1 MKKNQIILIQLLSLL
16 LMTSCS
22 SNSTVMDQT
31 QVKKNN
37 ISEMDSFIDNLLQKM
52 TLDEKI
58 GQTILYSSG
67 SDITG
72 PTIDKNFVDYL
83 KSGMLSAVF
92 SVPTV
97 KATIE
102 LQKIAVEETRLGIP
116 LLFGYDVIHGH
127 KTIFPIP
134 LGEAASWDLKMMER
148 SARVAAEEA
157 SSSGFHWTFAPM
169 VDITRDPRWGRV
181 LEGAGEDVYLGSEIA
196 KARVKGFQGDDLSKN
211 NTILACAKH
220 FAAYGAAIAG
230 RDYNTVD
237 MSERELRTTYLPP
250 FKAAI
255 DAGVTTFMTSF
266 NDINGIPASGNK
278 FLLTDILR
286 DEWNFDGFVVTDY
299 TSINEMIPHGFSKDE
314 KHAGE
319 QSINA
324 GVDMDMQGGIFLRN
338 LKTLVEEGKVSEE
351 KITEATRRILVLK
364 YRLGLFDDP
373 YRYSD
378 EKREIETFYKEE
390 YLKDAKEMAIKSF
403 VLLKNKNQVL
413 PLSKNKKIALIG
425 PLAKDDSHILGT
437 WIARGDRTGKAISV
451 FEGIEALLSTTN
463 TMKYA
468 KGCEILGNDKSK
480 FNEAITIAK
489 ESDIVVMVLGESHG
503 LSGEA
508 ASRTNL
514 DLPGVQKELIAEI
527 KKTGKPIILI
537 LMNGRPLTLEYENE
551 VADAILETWWSGT
564 MGGAAIADVI
574 FGVSNPSGKL
584 PITFPRNVGQIPIY
598 YNYKNTGRPYE
609 INGSEQRFRSR
620 YLDVS
625 NSPLYPFGYGLSY
638 TSFEYSDLKINKK
651 EFNFNENIEVT
662 VTVTNTGK
670 FDGEEIIQLYIQD
683 LVGSVTR
690 PVKELKGF
698 EKVMIKKSE
707 SKKISFILTSDNLS
721 FYTADMSFKAEVG
734 EFKVFVGTNSQDV
747 IETSFVLK

>member
-1 MKKNQIILIQLLSLL
+1 MLRNQIILIQLITLL
-16 LMTSCS
+16 LLVSCS
-22 SNSTVMDQT
+22 SNRINTNET
-31 QVKKNN
+31 NVKINN
-37 ISEMDSFIDNLLQKM
+37 NSEMDNFIDNLIQKM
-52 TLDEKI
+52 TLNEKI
-58 GQTILYSSG
+58 GQTVLYSSG

-72 PTIDKNFVDYL
+72 PTIDKNFVEYL
-83 KSGMLSAVF
+83 KDGMLGAVF

-97 KATIE
+97 KETIE
-102 LQKIAVEETRLGIP
+102 LQRIAVEETRLGIP

-134 LGEAASWDLKMMER
+134 LGEAASWDLKIIER

-169 VDITRDPRWGRV
+169 IDITRDPRWGRV
-181 LEGAGEDVYLGSEIA
+181 MEGAGEDVYLGSEIA
-196 KARVKGFQGDDLSKN
+196 KARVKGFQSDDLSKN

-314 KHAGE
+314 KQAGE
-319 QSINA
+319 QAINA
-324 GVDMDMQGGIFLRN
+324 GVDMDMQGGVYLRN

-351 KITEATRRILVLK
+351 KITEAARRILVLK
-364 YRLGLFDDP
+364 YRLGLFEDP

-378 EKREIETFYKEE
+378 EQREKETFYKEQ
-390 YLKDAKEMAIKSF
+390 YLQDAKVMAIKSF
-403 VLLKNKNQVL
+403 VLLKNKNQIL
-413 PLSKNKKIALIG
+413 PLTKNKKIALIG
-425 PLAKDDSHILGT
+425 PLVKDDSHILGS
-437 WIARGDRTGKAISV
+437 WVARGDRTGEAISV
-451 FEGIEALLSTTN
+451 FEGIEALLGSTE
-463 TMKYA
+463 TMKYV
-468 KGCEILGNDKSK
+468 KGCEIEGDDKSK
-480 FNEAITIAK
+480 FSEAVTIAK
-489 ESDIVVMVLGESHG
+489 ESDVVVMVLGESHS

-514 DLPGVQKELIAEI
+514 DLPGVQKELITEI

-551 VADAILETWWSGT
+551 VADAILETWFSGT

-574 FGVSNPSGKL
+574 YGISNPSGKL
-584 PITFPRNVGQIPIY
+584 PMTFPRNVGQIPIY

-609 INGSEQRFRSR
+609 IDGPEQRFRSR

-625 NSPLYPFGYGLSY
+625 NAPLYPFGFGLSY
-638 TSFEYSDLKINKK
+638 TSFEYSDLKMNKK
-651 EFNFNENIEVT
+651 EFQFNENIEVN

-698 EKVMIKKSE
+698 KRIFLKKGE
-707 SKKISFILTSDNLS
+707 SKNISFALTSKDLE
-721 FYTADMSFKAEVG
+721 FYTHDMSFKAECG
-734 EFKVFVGTNSQDV
+734 EFKLFLGTNSQDV
-747 IETSFVLK
+747 IGTDFVLK

>member
-1 MKKNQIILIQLLSLL
+1 MKKNQIILIQLITLL
-16 LMTSCS
+16 LLVSCS
-22 SNSTVMDQT
+22 SNRINTNET
-31 QVKKNN
+31 NVKINN
-37 ISEMDSFIDNLLQKM
+37 NSEMDNFIDNLIQKM
-52 TLDEKI
+52 TLNEKI
-58 GQTILYSSG
+58 GQTVLYSSG

-72 PTIDKNFVDYL
+72 PTIDKNFVEYL
-83 KSGMLSAVF
+83 KDGMLGAVF

-97 KATIE
+97 KETIE
-102 LQKIAVEETRLGIP
+102 LQRIAVEETRLGIP

-134 LGEAASWDLKMMER
+134 LGEAASWDLKMIER

-169 VDITRDPRWGRV
+169 IDITRDPRWGRV
-181 LEGAGEDVYLGSEIA
+181 MEGAGEDVYLGSEIA

-314 KHAGE
+314 KQAGE
-319 QSINA
+319 QAINA
-324 GVDMDMQGGIFLRN
+324 GVDMDMQGGVYLRN

-351 KITEATRRILVLK
+351 KITEAARRILVLK
-364 YRLGLFDDP
+364 YRLGLFKDP

-378 EKREIETFYKEE
+378 EQREKETFYKDE
-390 YLKDAKEMAIKSF
+390 YLQDAKVMAIKSF
-403 VLLKNKNQVL
+403 VLLKNENQIL
-413 PLSKNKKIALIG
+413 PLTKNKKIALIG
-425 PLAKDDSHILGT
+425 PLAKDDSHILGS
-437 WIARGDRTGKAISV
+437 WVARGDRTGEAISV
-451 FEGIEALLSTTN
+451 FEGIEALLGSTE

-468 KGCEILGNDKSK
+468 KGCEIEGDDKSK
-480 FNEAITIAK
+480 FSEAVTIAK
-489 ESDIVVMVLGESHG
+489 ESDVVVMVLGESHS

-551 VADAILETWWSGT
+551 VADAILETWFSGT

-574 FGVSNPSGKL
+574 YGISNPSGKL
-584 PITFPRNVGQIPIY
+584 PMTFPRNVGQIPIY

-609 INGSEQRFRSR
+609 IDGPEQRFRSR

-625 NSPLYPFGYGLSY
+625 NAPLYPFGFGLSY
-638 TSFEYSDLKINKK
+638 TSFEYSDLKMNKK
-651 EFNFNENIEVT
+651 EFNFNETIEVSIT
-662 VTVTNTGK
+662 ITNTGK
-670 FDGEEIIQLYIQD
+670 YDGEEIIQLYIQD

-698 EKVMIKKSE
+698 KKIFLKKGE
-707 SKKISFILTSDNLS
+707 SKNVSFALTSKDLA
-721 FYTADMSFKAEVG
+721 FYTADMSFKAEAG
-734 EFKVFVGTNSQDV
+734 DFKVFVGTNSEDV

>member
-1 MKKNQIILIQLLSLL
+1 MI
-16 LMTSCS
+16 
-22 SNSTVMDQT
+22 
-31 QVKKNN
+31 
-37 ISEMDSFIDNLLQKM
+37 
-52 TLDEKI
+52 
-58 GQTILYSSG
+58 
-67 SDITG
+67 
-72 PTIDKNFVDYL
+72 
-83 KSGMLSAVF
+83 
-92 SVPTV
+92 
-97 KATIE
+97 
-102 LQKIAVEETRLGIP
+102 
-116 LLFGYDVIHGH
+116 
-127 KTIFPIP
+127 
-134 LGEAASWDLKMMER
+134 ER

-169 VDITRDPRWGRV
+169 IDITRDPRWGRV
-181 LEGAGEDVYLGSEIA
+181 MEGAGEDVYLGSEIA

-314 KHAGE
+314 KQAGE
-319 QSINA
+319 QAINA
-324 GVDMDMQGGIFLRN
+324 GVDMDMQGGVYLRN

-351 KITEATRRILVLK
+351 KITEAARRILVLK
-364 YRLGLFDDP
+364 YRLGLFKDP

-378 EKREIETFYKEE
+378 EQREKETFYKDE
-390 YLKDAKEMAIKSF
+390 YLQDAKVMAIKSF
-403 VLLKNKNQVL
+403 VLLKNENQIL
-413 PLSKNKKIALIG
+413 PLTKNKKIALIG
-425 PLAKDDSHILGT
+425 PLAKDDSHILGS
-437 WIARGDRTGKAISV
+437 WVARGDRTGEAISV
-451 FEGIEALLSTTN
+451 FEGIEALLGSTE

-468 KGCEILGNDKSK
+468 KGCEIEGDDKSK
-480 FNEAITIAK
+480 FSEAVTIAK
-489 ESDIVVMVLGESHG
+489 ESDVVVMVLGESHS

-551 VADAILETWWSGT
+551 VADAILETWFSGT

-574 FGVSNPSGKL
+574 YGISNPSGKL
-584 PITFPRNVGQIPIY
+584 PMTFPRNVGQIPIY

-609 INGSEQRFRSR
+609 IDGPEQRFRSR

-625 NSPLYPFGYGLSY
+625 NAPLYPFGFGLSY
-638 TSFEYSDLKINKK
+638 TSFEYSDLKMNKK
-651 EFNFNENIEVT
+651 EFNFNETIEVSIT
-662 VTVTNTGK
+662 ITNTGK
-670 FDGEEIIQLYIQD
+670 YDGEEIIQLYIQD

-698 EKVMIKKSE
+698 KKIFLKKGE
-707 SKKISFILTSDNLS
+707 SKNVSFALTSKDLA
-721 FYTADMSFKAEVG
+721 FYTADMSFKAEAG
-734 EFKVFVGTNSQDV
+734 DFKVFVGTNSEDV